1 MSLEAI
7 GLPAFLLGDLVLAGF
22 NPWNELI
29 IRPTLNLLMLLYV
42 LTGQQMGIA
51 IILLTAIIR
60 ILTMPLTIKQVRQMR
75 AMSSLQPKVK
85 AAQERYKNDRS
96 RVSQETMRIYKEA
109 GVSPIG
115 CLGPMIVQM
124 PILFGLFRVLIQTL
138 FSTPDKLVGLS
149 EKIYP
154 IAPFSMAFAV
164 APMNPHFLWMD
175 LSVPDPSPVI
185 IPALV
190 FASTW
195 IQQKMTIMPSAD
207 PRQQSNQTMM
217 LWMMPLM
224 IGFFSLQFP
233 SGLSMYWI
241 VSNIIGIA
249 IQYFVTGWGPL
260 FPLFPKS
267 GPAAAPAQQIRE
279 TPPQE
284 MDDDGRTRNDRPN
297 RRRSNR
303 VGPER
308 ARRRPRRGRGRNTK

>member
-1 MSLEAI
+1 VEVT
-7 GLPAFLLGDLVLAGF
+7 GLTAFLLGDLVLAGW

-29 IRPTLNLLMLLYV
+29 IRPTLNMLMLFYV
-42 LTGQQMGIA
+42 LSGNQMGVA
-51 IILLTAIIR
+51 IILLTVMIR
-60 ILTMPLTIKQVRQMR
+60 LLTSPLTIKQVKQMR
-75 AMSSLQPKVK
+75 AMSSLQPRVK
-85 AAQERYKNDRS
+85 EVQERYKSDRA
-96 RVSQETMRIYKEA
+96 RVSQETMRIYKES
-109 GVSPIG
+109 GVNPIG
-115 CLGPMIVQM
+115 CLGPMVVQM

-149 EKIYP
+149 EKIYSV
-154 IAPFSMAFAV
+154 APFSMAFAA

-175 LSVPDPSPVI
+175 LSVPDPSPVV

-241 VSNIIGIA
+241 VSNVIGIG

-260 FPLFPKS
+260 FPLWPPKT
-267 GPAAAPAQQIRE
+267 GPAEAPDQQVRQ
-279 TPPQE
+279 TPPEE
-284 MDDDGRTRNDRPN
+284 MNDDAGTRNDRPN

-303 VGPER
+303 VSPER
-308 ARRRPRRGRGRNTK
+308 ARRRPRRGRGRNIK